1 MTAQVKKNTRVE
13 PGVDNA
19 KDVKPFDQGM
29 AELEAIVARLEMGE
43 LPLEEGLAAFEAGIA
58 LVRVLNQRLSEAE
71 ARIELLSR
79 DAQGMLQLLAISDQE
94 IKE

>member
-1 MTAQVKKNTRVE
+1 MKNS
-13 PGVDNA
+13 
-19 KDVKPFDQGM
+19 KDARKFDDGM
-29 AELEAIVARLEMGE
+29 AELEGIVARLERGE
-43 LPLEEGLAAFEAGIA
+43 MPLEEALAAFEAGIA

-79 DAQGMLQLLAISDQE
+79 DAEGALQVRAVSDAE

>member
-1 MTAQVKKNTRVE
+1 MKNSKNEKK
-13 PGVDNA
+13 
-19 KDVKPFDQGM
+19 FDDGM
-29 AELEAIVARLEMGE
+29 AELEAIVARLERGE
-43 LPLEEGLAAFEAGIA
+43 LPLEEALAAFEAGIA

-79 DAQGMLQLLAISDQE
+79 NAEGTLQVRAVSDAE